1 MRLHKANY
9 GHLYQ
14 AALYLAPSDREE
26 MDRVKPGRCP
36 VEVLT
41 ASSTDPT
48 IKAITDE
55 RGNVLAV
62 GGTPGSCIWF
72 VHTTHAEALS
82 PRDKLRLFRI
92 LQSYLKSLTDHHHV
106 HQYTNI
112 VSLENWKH
120 IKLLNALGATWGGYK
135 RAYDDTRFR
144 QFYF

>member
-9 GHLYQ
+9 LHLYQ
-14 AALYLAPSDREE
+14 AALNLAPSDREE

-36 VEVLT
+36 IQVLT
-41 ASSTDPT
+41 ASSNDPT
-48 IKAITDE
+48 AKAVTDE

-62 GGTPGSCIWF
+62 GGTPGTCIWF

-82 PRDKLRLFRI
+82 ARDKLRLFWI
-92 LQSYLKSLTDHHHV
+92 LRDYLKSLTGHLHV
-106 HQYTNI
+106 HAYTNI
-112 VSLENWKH
+112 VSLANEKH